1 MSKILLLTGYNSA
14 FEPIA
19 ALTIP
24 KLREYA
30 ARHAHPILV
39 HEEMDAGS
47 LAPSWAKIAFIRD
60 ALASDVNFVFWIDA
74 DALIVR
80 PDQDIRDYISGDGDL
95 HIAWHGPE
103 DAQIMW
109 PGFIPHYNAG
119 VMVVRNTAWARDFFE
134 RVWFWRGKIKH
145 YWNDQAAIHHVLGR
159 MSTLGMGDDIENESD
174 QSRVAHLDCAWNTIP
189 GGIVVENPIIH
200 HYAGI
205 GSEREHLIK
214 VDIALQNEIEQA
226 PEIRK
231 TIFAQY
237 NILCLRLRLAH
248 RRWAVSDHESNHF
261 QSTIQHLQTDISK
274 LNADVSN
281 LTDHLFADKSEIT
294 TAHTALRNSQ
304 SEAEHLRSELV
315 QIRSTLDRQYR
326 DREKL
331 ENSPRELLRLLSS
344 AIRSRIMRANG
355 SD

>member
-145 YWNDQAAIHHVLGR
+145 YWNDQAAIHHVLGH
-159 MSTLGMGDDIENESD
+159 MSTLGMGEDIENESD
-174 QSRVAHLDCAWNTIP
+174 RSRVVHLDCAWNTIP
-189 GGIVVENPIIH
+189 GGIVVENPIVH

-214 VDIALQNEIEQA
+214 VDIELQNEMEQS

-231 TIFAQY
+231 TILAQY

-248 RRWAVSDHESNHF
+248 RRWTVSNHESNHF
-261 QSTIQHLQTDISK
+261 QSTMQHLEADISK
-274 LNADVSN
+274 LNTDISN
-281 LTDHLFADKSEIT
+281 V
-294 TAHTALRNSQ
+294 Q
-304 SEAEHLRSELV
+304 SEAEHLRSELDQV
-315 QIRSTLDRQYR
+315 RAALDRQNW
-326 DREKL
+326 DRRKL

-344 AIRSRIMRANG
+344 AIRSRILRANG
-355 SD
+355 SE